1 MPQFAHLGEQPVFQ
15 STPSARRATRCR
27 RARRRC
33 FSNFNPRP
41 PRGERQFS
49 FCFSPSVGVISIHA
63 LREEGDSWSDRQMRC
78 PKRFQSTPSAR
89 RATLCK
95 LGGFLRGII
104 SIHALR
110 EESDGALQ
118 KPHTR
123 TADFN
128 PRPPRGG
135 RRLCSRCETL
145 RLWISIH
152 ALREEGDQNTTL
164 NKAGTADF
172 NPRPPRGGRQQK
184 QRKNPPLLF
193 HYTRLCT
200 I

>member
-1 MPQFAHLGEQPVFQ
+1 MLGTIVGWVSFQ
-15 STPSARRATRCR
+15 STPSARRATAGIKAIGHRTIISIHALREESDLWQATTSCLR
-27 RARRRC
+27 WY
-33 FSNFNPRP
+33 FNPRP
-41 PRGERQFS
+41 PRGERRGNS
-49 FCFSPSVGVISIHA
+49 DITAETHLISIHA

-135 RRLCSRCETL
+135 R
-145 RLWISIH
+145 
-152 ALREEGDQNTTL
+152 
-164 NKAGTADF
+164 
-172 NPRPPRGGRQQK
+172 QQK